1 MGADV
6 DAFEPVGFRRV
17 AAESRVGAYP
27 CAVEGVGVDRI
38 DAVADDA
45 GRVVRVVLVLD
56 DGLGGLVVAENAVAG
71 RADPYIALF
80 VGFEVG
86 NVAVVRRH
94 EVVDDHGREAQARD
108 FARSAA
114 LGADEADAAADI
126 DDDLAVVVLLDVVDV
141 FEREVLIARI
151 DPAERRAVFVEV
163 DHAVVRADPHDAA
176 AVGEYAFYVV
186 VGQQAVLGREM
197 AFQPHVGRIAH
208 QAVVRAD
215 PYFAGQDGDVGD
227 RLPCGVSFGIGVV
240 DVMHVDGPAVAV
252 AAGHAVV
259 GAEPDQPVVVLE
271 KTAYDLRGQR
281 DGIGDG
287 VGEVRETARRDVE
300 DRKAARRRREDVLR
314 VVARH
319 VPHVVACDAA
329 VRGVVMALPAG
340 FGVEYAQ
347 PSGRGDVERMGIL
360 LLDVQSRYQA
370 VALCGG
376 FFQRYGLEDAAFRL
390 AAVKPVEGA
399 DPEPSR
405 RILAEAPD
413 LVVHLVAVVVVELVE
428 VYQAVPAVEPD
439 QSVERADPEIALRVF
454 AETAYAQ
461 VAQQVAGV
469 VFRRYPFEVF
479 LLRVVDVYALLR
491 ADEQPAVPCDVETV
505 DPRCRERTG
514 ISRFVSVNVEFGA
527 VVPVQ
532 PLRRTDPDESLRI
545 LDDGVDHLVRESLL
559 DADAFEVELQ
569 HVVGAARPGERAEEQ
584 EQ

>member
-1 MGADV
+1 
-6 DAFEPVGFRRV
+6 
-17 AAESRVGAYP
+17 
-27 CAVEGVGVDRI
+27 
-38 DAVADDA
+38 
-45 GRVVRVVLVLD
+45 
-56 DGLGGLVVAENAVAG
+56 
-71 RADPYIALF
+71 
-80 VGFEVG
+80 
-86 NVAVVRRH
+86 
-94 EVVDDHGREAQARD
+94 
-108 FARSAA
+108 
-114 LGADEADAAADI
+114 
-126 DDDLAVVVLLDVVDV
+126 
-141 FEREVLIARI
+141 
-151 DPAERRAVFVEV
+151 
-163 DHAVVRADPHDAA
+163 
-176 AVGEYAFYVV
+176 
-186 VGQQAVLGREM
+186 
-197 AFQPHVGRIAH
+197 
-208 QAVVRAD
+208 
-215 PYFAGQDGDVGD
+215 
-227 RLPCGVSFGIGVV
+227 
-240 DVMHVDGPAVAV
+240 
-252 AAGHAVV
+252 
-259 GAEPDQPVVVLE
+259 
-271 KTAYDLRGQR
+271 
-281 DGIGDG
+281 
-287 VGEVRETARRDVE
+287 
-300 DRKAARRRREDVLR
+300 
-314 VVARH
+314 
-319 VPHVVACDAA
+319 
-329 VRGVVMALPAG
+329 
-340 FGVEYAQ
+340 
-347 PSGRGDVERMGIL
+347 MGIL
-360 LLDVQSRYQA
+360 LLDVQPRYQA

-428 VYQAVPAVEPD
+428 VYQAVPAVEPA
-439 QSVERADPEIALRVF
+439 QSVERGDPEIALRVF

-491 ADEQPAVPCDVETV
+491 ADEQPAVPCDVKTV